1 MILFMSVLMYSDYS
15 NNRGGGIG
23 INRSVEGG

>member
-1 MILFMSVLMYSDYS
+1 MLPIVI

-23 INRSVEGG
+23 C